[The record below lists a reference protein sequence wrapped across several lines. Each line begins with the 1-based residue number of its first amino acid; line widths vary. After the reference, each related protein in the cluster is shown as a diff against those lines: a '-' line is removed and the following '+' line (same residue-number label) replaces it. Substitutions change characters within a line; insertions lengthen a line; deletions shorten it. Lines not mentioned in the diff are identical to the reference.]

1 MKQRPRALYL
11 IYLVLFLIVVGTL
24 GYMLLLDVGLVDA
37 LYMTIITVSTV
48 GFREIENLTTGG
60 KLFTMFIIFSGLGLV
75 AYVFSQLATFLAEG
89 EFRRVLLDR
98 RVQRRLLAMKN
109 HYIICGAGQ
118 TSVSLIEQFTR
129 SNVDFIIIEKNV
141 QRYEELLNQGY
152 HVLHGDATDEEVLEK
167 AGISRAN
174 GLVSALGSDAENV
187 FTVLT
192 AREMNKDMQIVAK
205 AIESSAPQKLKKAGA
220 DSTINP
226 NELGG
231 NRMAVLMLRPQI
243 IAFLDAITK
252 IGEQTLDLGEIAVHE
267 TSPLAG
273 KMLKEASIPEKTGLI
288 VLATKDGDGKTI
300 YNPSSS
306 TVLHEGLSM
315 LVLGRQE
322 QIADLQQMAIGVPD
336 EAVLH

>member
-1 MKQRPRALYL
+1 
-11 IYLVLFLIVVGTL
+11 
-24 GYMLLLDVGLVDA
+24 MLLLDVGLVDA

-48 GFREIENLTTGG
+48 GFREIENLSTGG

-98 RVQRRLLAMKN
+98 RVQRRLVTMKN

-118 TSVSLIEQFTR
+118 TSVSLIEQFMR
-129 SNVDFIIIEKNV
+129 SSVDFIIIEKDF

-152 HVLHGDATDEEVLEK
+152 HVLHGDATDEEILEK
-167 AGISRAN
+167 AGIRQAN

-192 AREMNKDMQIVAK
+192 AREMNKHMQIVAK
-205 AIESSAPQKLKKAGA
+205 AIESSASQKLKKAGA

-267 TSPLAG
+267 TSALAG
-273 KMLKEASIPEKTGLI
+273 KMLKEARIPEKTGLI
-288 VLATKDGDGKTI
+288 VLATKDRDGETI

-315 LVLGRQE
+315 LVLGSQE
-322 QIADLQQMAIGVPD
+322 QIADLQQMAQGSSSPN
-336 EAVLH
+336 LSH

>member
-1 MKQRPRALYL
+1 MRQRPNTLYLLYL
-11 IYLVLFLIVVGTL
+11 ILFLILIGTV
-24 GYMLLLDVGLVDA
+24 GYMSILDVGIVDA
-37 LYMTIITVSTV
+37 LYMTVITVSTV
-48 GFREIENLTTGG
+48 GFREIENLDAGG

-75 AYVFSQLATFLAEG
+75 AYVFSQLAVFLAEG
-89 EFRRVLLDR
+89 EFKRVLLNR
-98 RVQRRLLAMKN
+98 RVQRRLQTMKD

-129 SNVDFIIIEKNV
+129 SQAQFVIIERDSN
-141 QRYEELLNQGY
+141 RYEELLEQGY
-152 HVLHGDATDEEVLEK
+152 HVIHGDATDEEILSEAGIEK
-167 AGISRAN
+167 AK

-192 AREMNKDMQIVAK
+192 AREMNPNMQIVAR
-205 AIESSAPQKLKKAGA
+205 AIDTTASQKLMKAGA
-220 DSTINP
+220 DNTINP

-243 IAFLDAITK
+243 ISFLDAITK
-252 IGEQTLDLGEIAVHE
+252 IGEQTLDLGEIEVTAR
-267 TSPLAG
+267 SPLAG
-273 KMLKEASIPEKTGLI
+273 KMLRDAKIPEKTGLI
-288 VLATKDGDGKTI
+288 VLATKENDGNTI

-322 QIADLQQMAIGVPD
+322 QITELQRMAQPNSSDQM
-336 EAVLH
+336 

>member
-1 MKQRPRALYL
+1 
-11 IYLVLFLIVVGTL
+11 
-24 GYMLLLDVGLVDA
+24 MLLLDVGLVDA

-48 GFREIENLTTGG
+48 GFREIENLSTGG

-98 RVQRRLLAMKN
+98 RVQRRLVTMKN

-118 TSVSLIEQFTR
+118 TSVSLIEQFMR
-129 SNVDFIIIEKNV
+129 SSVDFIIIEKDF

-152 HVLHGDATDEEVLEK
+152 HVLHGDATDEEILEK
-167 AGISRAN
+167 AGIRQAN

-192 AREMNKDMQIVAK
+192 AREMNKHMQIVAK
-205 AIESSAPQKLKKAGA
+205 AIESSASQKLKKAGA

-267 TSPLAG
+267 TSALAG
-273 KMLKEASIPEKTGLI
+273 KMLKEARIPEKTGLI
-288 VLATKDGDGKTI
+288 VLATKDRGGETI

-315 LVLGRQE
+315 LVLGSQE
-322 QIADLQQMAIGVPD
+322 QIADLQQMAQGSSNPN
-336 EAVLH
+336 LSH